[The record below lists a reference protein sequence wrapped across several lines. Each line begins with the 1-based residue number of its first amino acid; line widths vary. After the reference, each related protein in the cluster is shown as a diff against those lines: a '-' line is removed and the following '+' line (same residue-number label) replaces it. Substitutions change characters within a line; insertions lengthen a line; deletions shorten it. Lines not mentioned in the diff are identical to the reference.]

1 MKIIH
6 HLPTSLTHAK
16 LEYMYIFERHMA
28 ESCMDAEMWETA
40 PSFTLIRI
48 TVGVGL
54 GMTVGGGHQSKL
66 LQVEETQERWQRG
79 LNSRLRSLYL
89 IELSL

>member
-1 MKIIH
+1 
-6 HLPTSLTHAK
+6 
-16 LEYMYIFERHMA
+16 MYIFEHHVA

-40 PSFTLIRI
+40 PSSTLIRI
-48 TVGVGL
+48 IMGVGL
-54 GMTVGGGHQSKL
+54 GMIVGGGHQSKL

-79 LNSRLRSLYL
+79 LNGRLRSLYL